1 MSRTEIILLYETEE
15 ERKGL
20 EPARSILGQMGIS
33 YREEELP
40 SPPTLSALQ
49 RLVSEL
55 EGSVCIWAAGRSAY
69 LLPILSSTLMANY
82 PFIIVP
88 CPGEE
93 ISAKYL
99 ETVFEAVKG
108 YPVSFTR
115 PWDGQGATLLA
126 VHVLAARHPSYT
138 DLLNA
143 FLQKKHLS
151 ST

>member
-15 ERKGL
+15 ERRGL

-33 YREEELP
+33 YREEEIP
-40 SPPTLSALQ
+40 SPPTLAALQ
-49 RLVSEL
+49 RMAAGL

-69 LLPILSSTLMANY
+69 LLPVLSSSLISNY
-82 PFIIVP
+82 PFIVVP
-88 CPGEE
+88 CPSDEVP
-93 ISAKYL
+93 SKYL

-108 YPVSFTR
+108 FPVSFTR

-151 ST
+151 SI